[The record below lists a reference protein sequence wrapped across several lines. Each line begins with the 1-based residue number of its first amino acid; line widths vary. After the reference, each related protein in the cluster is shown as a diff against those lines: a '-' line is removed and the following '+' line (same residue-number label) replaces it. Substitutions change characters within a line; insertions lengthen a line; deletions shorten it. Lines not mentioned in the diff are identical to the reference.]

1 MAITVQGLIDHL
13 QEHVRLQPF
22 VGELE
27 VYGGFEFNLRELSGD
42 FDIITGYEAAKL
54 GGNPVKGLVILDME

>member
-13 QEHVRLQPF
+13 QEHVRLNPA
-22 VGELE
+22 VASMG
-27 VYGGFEFNLRELSGD
+27 VHGGFEFNLRELSGD
-42 FDIITGYEAAKL
+42 FDIVTGYEAAKL